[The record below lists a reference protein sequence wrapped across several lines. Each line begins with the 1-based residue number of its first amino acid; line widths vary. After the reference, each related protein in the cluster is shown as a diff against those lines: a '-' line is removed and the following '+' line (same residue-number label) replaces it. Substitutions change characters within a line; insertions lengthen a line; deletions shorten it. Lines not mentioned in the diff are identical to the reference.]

1 MHPKRQQYKFLDMLK
16 TLTDKPLRGNFTA
29 LQIEVLNYVAKNNI
43 PEGTKF
49 SGVPGHAR
57 YGSSSCTTLVVQNDE
72 RTVEVNFSLNSNSS
86 TPLPLCA
93 KKIGINP
100 KGEPKPTEPK
110 PETPKIE
117 TKKDENMK
125 QTTTPNGLLDP
136 LVEYLQ
142 NTVITE
148 LQAQIDELKK
158 NATQS
163 TILEVK
169 TPKSTTKIEGLTH
182 KVFPDALSYL
192 CAGENLYFFGP
203 AGSGKNVICEQ
214 LAKALNVDFYYQN
227 TILTKFDLSGYV
239 DANGKYQN
247 TPFYEA
253 WTKGGLI
260 MFDELDNS
268 TAEAIIAL
276 NAALANGYFTFPNC
290 GKVKKHENFYC
301 VAAGNTNGLGATEE
315 YCGRFQMDESS
326 RDRFI
331 FLSVDYDT
339 RIEKALCD
347 DDAQILEFVHDLRD
361 AAQEAQIH
369 IICGYRL
376 ISRLYKFREMNI
388 TSVLNNTLIKGLPND
403 NICEIVKRMKHQ
415 NNPYT
420 IELTKIS
427 K

>member
-1 MHPKRQQYKFLDMLK
+1 M
-16 TLTDKPLRGNFTA
+16 
-29 LQIEVLNYVAKNNI
+29 
-43 PEGTKF
+43 
-49 SGVPGHAR
+49 
-57 YGSSSCTTLVVQNDE
+57 
-72 RTVEVNFSLNSNSS
+72 EVNFSPKPNSS
-86 TPLPLCA
+86 IPLPLCA
-93 KKIGINP
+93 KKVSINP
-100 KGEPKPTEPK
+100 KGDPKPTEPK
-110 PETPKIE
+110 PETPKVE
-117 TKKDENMK
+117 TKKDENIK
-125 QTTTPNGLLDP
+125 QTTTSPNGLLDP

-142 NTVITE
+142 NTVISS
-148 LQAQIDELKK
+148 LQSQIDEFKK
-158 NATQS
+158 NTPSS

-192 CAGENLYFFGP
+192 CSGENIYFYGP

-227 TILTKFDLSGYV
+227 TILTKFDLAGYV
-239 DANGKYQN
+239 DANGTYQN

-290 GKVKKHENFYC
+290 DKVKKHNNFYC

-331 FLSVDYDT
+331 FIPVDYDE
-339 RIEKALCD
+339 RIEKALCSD
-347 DDAQILEFVHDLRD
+347 NMEIFSFVHGLRIAAKD
-361 AAQEAQIH
+361 AKMH
-369 IICGYRL
+369 LICGYRL
-376 ISRLYKFREMNI
+376 IARLYKFRDMNKA
-388 TSVLNNTLIKGLPND
+388 TVLNNTLVKGLPKDVISELVCRMD
-403 NICEIVKRMKHQ
+403 NKNE
-415 NNPYT
+415 YT
-420 IELTKIS
+420 KALTQLAK
-427 K
+427 

>member
-1 MHPKRQQYKFLDMLK
+1 MLK
-16 TLTDKPLRGNFTA
+16 TLTNQPLRGNFTA
-29 LQIEVLNYVAKNNI
+29 LQIEVLNYVVKNNV

-57 YGSSSCTTLVVQNDE
+57 YGSSSCTTLVVQNDDE
-72 RTVEVNFSLNSNSS
+72 MVEVNFSLNPNSA

-93 KKIGINP
+93 KKVGMNP
-100 KGEPKPTEPK
+100 KGEPKLTEPK
-110 PETPKIE
+110 DEPKPTTPNIE

-142 NTVITE
+142 NTVISS
-148 LQAQIDELKK
+148 LQSQIDDLKK
-158 NATQS
+158 NAPS
-163 TILEVK
+163 SAVLEVK
-169 TPKSTTKIEGLTH
+169 TPKGTAKVEGLTH

-192 CAGENLYFFGP
+192 CAGENLYFYGP

-214 LAKALNVDFYYQN
+214 LAKALDVDFYYQN
-227 TILTKFDLSGYV
+227 TILTKFDLAGYV
-239 DANGKYQN
+239 DANGTYQN

-331 FLSVDYDT
+331 FIPVDYDE
-339 RIEKALCD
+339 RIEKALCGD
-347 DDAQILEFVHDLRD
+347 DMEIFSFVHGLRIAAKD
-361 AAQEAQIH
+361 AKIH
-369 IICGYRL
+369 LICGYRL
-376 ISRLYKFREMNI
+376 IARLYKFREMNKS
-388 TSVLNNTLIKGLPND
+388 TVLNNTLVKGLPKDIILELVCRMDKTND
-403 NICEIVKRMKHQ
+403 
-415 NNPYT
+415 YT
-420 IELTKIS
+420 KALVNLAK
-427 K
+427 

>member
-1 MHPKRQQYKFLDMLK
+1 MLK
-16 TLTDKPLRGNFTA
+16 TLTNQPLRGNFTA
-29 LQIEVLNYVAKNNI
+29 LQIEVLNYVAKNNVS
-43 PEGTKF
+43 EGTKF

-57 YGSSSCTTLVVQNDE
+57 YGSSSCTSLVVQNDDQ
-72 RTVEVNFSLNSNSS
+72 TVEVNFSLNPN
-86 TPLPLCA
+86 TQLPLCA
-93 KKIGINP
+93 KKVGMNP

-110 PETPKIE
+110 PETQKIE

-125 QTTTPNGLLDP
+125 QTTSPNGLLDP

-142 NTVITE
+142 NTVITG
-148 LQAQIDELKK
+148 LQAQIDE
-158 NATQS
+158 
-163 TILEVK
+163 
-169 TPKSTTKIEGLTH
+169 LTH

-253 WTKGGLI
+253 WKKGGLI

-331 FLSVDYDT
+331 FLSVDYDA

-347 DDAQILEFVHDLRD
+347 NDAQILEFVHDLRD

-403 NICEIVKRMKHQ
+403 NICEIVKRMKRQ